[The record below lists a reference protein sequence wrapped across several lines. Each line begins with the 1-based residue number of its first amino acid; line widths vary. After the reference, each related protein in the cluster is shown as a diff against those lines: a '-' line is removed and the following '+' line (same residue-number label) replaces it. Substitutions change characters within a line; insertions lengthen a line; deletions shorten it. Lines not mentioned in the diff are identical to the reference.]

1 MTIQEPSTDWTRFA
15 AAEHAEAELPPLD
28 DNTRYLAAA
37 AHLDR
42 RYADDVV
49 RELLVEDTRQV
60 PLTPGLDTATVLT
73 EVVAART
80 RRKFRDGALGL
91 LTIAFVTTSLG
102 STGLGAWLTWAAVL
116 SIKPIWKSAR
126 WGRPGSGLF
135 VFGKFLA
142 VFSLLTAATLLPLIG
157 ELVAWAQSSSSRSAR
172 VSSGTGPF
180 DFADLLPGWFGLD
193 AEVISGSSALLM
205 LIILIADRV
214 VVWQT
219 VRRYFGRRARVPGAV
234 QRPAADRLTLICS
247 PPRLRRALDRHRVGR
262 VAESPDAR
270 VPLVVYRGRNPFVGA
285 GTSVTPWSLAL
296 PLERLG
302 DRDPSAEEA
311 LTTARFYE
319 EVGKAVEELQRH
331 AALSPDER
339 LRDLRVEGMVF
350 APAEGLIDRVH
361 EPITKPYLPGVSQ
374 PPALYLPTEEAKR
387 IYHRPREWARYYL
400 CFQVE
405 TWNRELVLSAFLHAA
420 VEESTLYIEWTPCVL
435 LPIRQEFRAGDTM
448 TADWWRPVWQGVL
461 RWLKLPVT
469 GPGRF
474 WAALKVIRPLPHDGH
489 TLNADRYGSARTLR
503 ELGAAEAARDY
514 FQVVDAE
521 RYTKLLESRLVPAI
535 SKVLSDSG
543 YSPASFERRVAA
555 VTTNNV
561 TIHGGNTGPMVFG
574 GVVEGDVSGG
584 THTPAPRI

>member
-1 MTIQEPSTDWTRFA
+1 MTVHEPTTDWTRFA
-15 AAEHAEAELPPLD
+15 AEHTEAELPPLD

-42 RYADDVV
+42 RYCDEAV

-80 RRKFRDGALGL
+80 RRKFRDGALAL
-91 LTIAFVTTSLG
+91 LTVVFVTT
-102 STGLGAWLTWAAVL
+102 GLGGAVLGWWSAWAALL
-116 SIKPIWKSAR
+116 SVKPIWRSVR

-135 VFGKFLA
+135 VVGKLVA
-142 VFSLLTAATLLPLIG
+142 VFSLFTGAILLPWIG
-157 ELVAWAQSSSSRSAR
+157 EVISSLQSSSSRSSRA
-172 VSSGTGPF
+172 SSGSNPF
-180 DFADLLPGWFGLD
+180 DTSDLLPGWLGLD
-193 AEVISGSSALLM
+193 ADVVSGASALLM

-234 QRPAADRLTLICS
+234 RRPSPGRLSLLFS
-247 PPRLRRALDRHRVGR
+247 PPRLRRVLDRQGAGR
-262 VAESPDAR
+262 VADSPDAR

-296 PLERLG
+296 PLERVDDAG
-302 DRDPSAEEA
+302 SPAEP

-319 EVGKAVEELQRH
+319 EVGNAVEELQRH

-339 LRDLRVEGMVF
+339 LRDLHVEGMVF
-350 APAEGLIDRVH
+350 SPAEGLVDRVH
-361 EPITKPYLPGVSQ
+361 EPVTTPYLAGVSQ
-374 PPALYLPTEEAKR
+374 PPAYYLPTEEAGR

-400 CFQVE
+400 CFRVE

-435 LPIRQEFRAGDTM
+435 LPIRQELRAGDTM
-448 TADWWRPVWQGVL
+448 TADWWRPVWQGFL

-474 WAALKVIRPLPHDGH
+474 WAALTVIRPLPHDGH
-489 TLNADRYGSARTLR
+489 TLNANRYGSARTLR

-584 THTPAPRI
+584 TLAPRI

>member
-1 MTIQEPSTDWTRFA
+1 VTIHEPSTDWTRFA

-80 RRKFRDGALGL
+80 RRKARDGALAL
-91 LTIAFVTTSLG
+91 LTIAFVTTSFG
-102 STGLGAWLTWAAVL
+102 SPGLAAWLTWAALL

-142 VFSLLTAATLLPLIG
+142 VFSLFTAATLLPLIG
-157 ELVAWAQSSSSRSAR
+157 ELVSWLQSSSSRTTRGST
-172 VSSGTGPF
+172 SF
-180 DFADLLPGWFGLD
+180 DTSDLLPSWFGLD

-234 QRPAADRLTLICS
+234 KRPAPDRLALLCS
-247 PPRLRRALDRHRVGR
+247 PPRLRRALDRHRAGR

-270 VPLVVYRGRNPFVGA
+270 VPLIVYRGRNPFVGA

-302 DRDPSAEEA
+302 DLDSSAKEP

-319 EVGKAVEELQRH
+319 EVGKAVEDLQRH

-350 APAEGLIDRVH
+350 TPAEGLIDRVH
-361 EPITKPYLPGVSQ
+361 EPVTKPYLHSVSR
-374 PPALYLPTEEAKR
+374 PPEHYLPTEEAGR

-435 LPIRQEFRAGDTM
+435 PPIRQEFRAGDTM
-448 TADWWRPVWQGVL
+448 TADWWRPVWQGFL

-561 TIHGGNTGPMVFG
+561 TIHGSNTGPMVFG

-584 THTPAPRI
+584 TLASESRI

>member
-1 MTIQEPSTDWTRFA
+1 MTIHEPSTDWTRF

-42 RYADDVV
+42 RYCDEAV

-80 RRKFRDGALGL
+80 RRKFRDGALAL

-102 STGLGAWLTWAAVL
+102 SSGLAAWLTWAALL

-142 VFSLLTAATLLPLIG
+142 VFSLLTVATLLPLIAG
-157 ELVAWAQSSSSRSAR
+157 LLSSLESSSSRSTR
-172 VSSGTGPF
+172 VGSESSPF
-180 DFADLLPGWFGLD
+180 DTSDLLPSWFGLD
-193 AEVISGSSALLM
+193 AAVVSGSSALLM

-214 VVWQT
+214 VVWRT

-234 QRPAADRLTLICS
+234 KRPSPDRLSLLCS
-247 PPRLRRALDRHRVGR
+247 PPRLRLALDRHRAGR

-270 VPLVVYRGRNPFVGA
+270 VPLIVYRGRNPFVGA

-296 PLERLG
+296 PLEPLG
-302 DRDPSAEEA
+302 SPAEQP

-350 APAEGLIDRVH
+350 SPAEGLIDRVH
-361 EPITKPYLPGVSQ
+361 EPVTTPYLAGVSR
-374 PPALYLPTEEAKR
+374 PPAHYLPAEEAGR

-435 LPIRQEFRAGDTM
+435 APIRQEFRAGDTM
-448 TADWWRPVWQGVL
+448 TADWWRPVWQGFL

-469 GPGRF
+469 GPGRV
-474 WAALKVIRPLPHDGH
+474 WNALKVIRPLPHDGY

-503 ELGAAEAARDY
+503 ELGAADAARDY

-561 TIHGGNTGPMVFG
+561 TIHGSNTGPMVFG

-584 THTPAPRI
+584 TIAPRS

>member
-1 MTIQEPSTDWTRFA
+1 MTVHEPTTDWTSF

-42 RYADDVV
+42 RYCDEAV

-60 PLTPGLDTATVLT
+60 PLTPGLDTPTVLT

-80 RRKFRDGALGL
+80 RRKFRDGALAL
-91 LTIAFVTTSLG
+91 LTIVFVTTSLG
-102 STGLGAWLTWAAVL
+102 SPFLGGWLTWAALL
-116 SIKPIWKSAR
+116 SVRPIWRSVR

-135 VFGKFLA
+135 VAGKLMA
-142 VFSLLTAATLLPLIG
+142 VFSLFIGAILLPSIAEAISAL
-157 ELVAWAQSSSSRSAR
+157 QSSSSGSSRAGSETTPF
-172 VSSGTGPF
+172 VSS
-180 DFADLLPGWFGLD
+180 DLVHSWFGLD
-193 AEVISGSSALLM
+193 PAVVSVASALMM
-205 LIILIADRV
+205 LVILIADRV

-234 QRPAADRLTLICS
+234 RRPSPDRLALLFS
-247 PPRLRRALDRHRVGR
+247 PPRLRRTLDRHRAGR

-296 PLERLG
+296 PLERLDG
-302 DRDPSAEEA
+302 TGSPAEP
-311 LTTARFYE
+311 LTTARFYA

-339 LRDLRVEGMVF
+339 LRDLRVEGRVF
-350 APAEGLIDRVH
+350 SPAEGLIDRVH
-361 EPITKPYLPGVSQ
+361 EPVTTPYLAGVSQ
-374 PPALYLPTEEAKR
+374 PPAHHLPTEEAGR

-435 LPIRQEFRAGDTM
+435 LPIREEFRAGDKM
-448 TADWWRPVWQGVL
+448 TADWWRPVGQGIL

-489 TLNADRYGSARTLR
+489 TLNADRYGCARTLR
-503 ELGAAEAARDY
+503 ELAAAEAARDY

-543 YSPASFERRVAA
+543 YSPASFERRIAA

-584 THTPAPRI
+584 TLAPRI

>member
-1 MTIQEPSTDWTRFA
+1 MTLHEPTTDWTRF

-42 RYADDVV
+42 HYCDEAV

-80 RRKFRDGALGL
+80 RRKFRDGALAL
-91 LTIAFVTTSLG
+91 LTILFVTTGLANPVLG
-102 STGLGAWLTWAAVL
+102 GWVAWAAVL
-116 SIKPIWKSAR
+116 SVKPIWRSVR

-135 VFGKFLA
+135 VVGKLMV
-142 VFSLLTAATLLPLIG
+142 VFALFTGALLLPAVG
-157 ELVAWAQSSSSRSAR
+157 EVISSLQSSSSQSSHARSG
-172 VSSGTGPF
+172 SNQF
-180 DFADLLPGWFGLD
+180 DTTDLMPSWFGLD
-193 AEVISGSSALLM
+193 PNVISSVSALLM
-205 LIILIADRV
+205 LVILIADRV

-234 QRPAADRLTLICS
+234 QRPSPDRLSLLFS
-247 PPRLRRALDRHRVGR
+247 PPRLRRVLDRHRAGR

-296 PLERLG
+296 PLERLDG
-302 DRDPSAEEA
+302 AGSSAEP

-339 LRDLRVEGMVF
+339 LRDLHVEGMVF
-350 APAEGLIDRVH
+350 TPAEGLIDRVH
-361 EPITKPYLPGVSQ
+361 EPVTTPYLARVSQ
-374 PPALYLPTEEAKR
+374 PPAHYLPTEEAGR

-435 LPIRQEFRAGDTM
+435 LPIRQELRAGDTM
-448 TADWWRPVWQGVL
+448 TADWWRPVWQGFL

-584 THTPAPRI
+584 TLAPRI

>member
-1 MTIQEPSTDWTRFA
+1 MTIHEPSTDWTRFA
-15 AAEHAEAELPPLD
+15 TAEHAEAESAPLD

-49 RELLVEDTRQV
+49 RESLVEDTRQV

-80 RRKFRDGALGL
+80 RRKFRDGALAL
-91 LTIAFVTTSLG
+91 LTFAFVTTGLG
-102 STGLGAWLTWAAVL
+102 SPFLAAWLSWAALL
-116 SIKPIWKSAR
+116 SVKPIWKSVR

-135 VFGKFLA
+135 VVGKLAA
-142 VFSLLTAATLLPLIG
+142 VFFLFTGAILLPLLG
-157 ELVAWAQSSSSRSAR
+157 ELISWLQQQSSSSRSTR
-172 VSSGTGPF
+172 VSSGGNPF
-180 DFADLLPGWFGLD
+180 DTSDLLPSWFGLD
-193 AEVISGSSALLM
+193 AAVISGSSAVLM
-205 LIILIADRV
+205 LVILIADRV
-214 VVWQT
+214 VVWRT
-219 VRRYFGRRARVPGAV
+219 VRRYFGRRARVPGGE
-234 QRPAADRLTLICS
+234 RPSPDRLALLFS
-247 PPRLRRALDRHRVGR
+247 PPRLRRGLERHRAGR
-262 VAESPDAR
+262 VGESPDAR
-270 VPLVVYRGRNPFVGA
+270 VPLIVYRGRNPFVGA

-296 PLERLG
+296 PLEQLG
-302 DRDPSAEEA
+302 SAAEEP

-350 APAEGLIDRVH
+350 SPAEGLIDRVH
-361 EPITKPYLPGVSQ
+361 DPVTKPYLRGVSE
-374 PPALYLPTEEAKR
+374 PPAHFLPTEEAQR

-435 LPIRQEFRAGDTM
+435 PPIRQEFRAGDTM
-448 TADWWRPVWQGVL
+448 TADWWRPVWQGFL

-503 ELGAAEAARDY
+503 ELGAADAARDY

-561 TIHGGNTGPMVFG
+561 TIHGSNTGPMVFG
-574 GVVEGDVSGG
+574 GVVEGDVTGG
-584 THTPAPRI
+584 TLASRT